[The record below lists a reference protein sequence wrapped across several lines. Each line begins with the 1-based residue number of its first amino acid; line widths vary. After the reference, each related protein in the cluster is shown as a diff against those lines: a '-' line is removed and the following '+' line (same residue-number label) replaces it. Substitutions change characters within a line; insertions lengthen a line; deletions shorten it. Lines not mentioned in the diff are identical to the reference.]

1 MKRSLALLAALAM
14 VAVFGSATLA
24 GADCAYHKAQ
34 AAVDKADAAKS
45 VAKAPA
51 TDKQQ
56 TSEMKIVK
64 VDQPVQT
71 PAEGK
76 N

>member
-34 AAVDKADAAKS
+34 AAADKADAAKS
-45 VAKAPA
+45 VAEAPA